1 MAKKSL
7 RKGLFITFEG
17 PEGCGKS
24 THAKRIYSYLKRK
37 RYDCIFTREPGGTF
51 VGEKIRGIL
60 LDRKNKG
67 ITPLT
72 ELFLFETNRSQVISE
87 MIKPALKKRR
97 IVICDRFSDSTIA
110 YQGYAGGL
118 PLKDIIKIDSIA
130 TKGMKPD
137 LTVLLDVDIKTG
149 FKRALRKRQKDRM
162 EAKSLSFHR
171 RVRNGYLKLAQ
182 KDKKRIILIKVK
194 DDIEKTASAVK
205 KEIDLILKKTEKK
218 S

>member
-1 MAKKSL
+1 MAKKTL

-17 PEGCGKS
+17 PEGSGKS

-37 RYDCIFTREPGGTF
+37 GYDCIFTREPGGTF
-51 VGEKIRGIL
+51 VGEKIRSIL

-67 ITPLT
+67 ITLLT

-87 MIKPALKKRR
+87 MIQPALKKGR

-137 LTVLLDVDIKTG
+137 LTVLLDIDTKTG

-162 EAKSLSFHR
+162 EAKSLNFHR
-171 RVRNGYLKLAQ
+171 RVRDGYLKLAE
-182 KDKKRIILIKVK
+182 KDKKRIKLIKVK

-205 KEIDLILKKTEKK
+205 KEIDLILKKTGKK